1 MNGANGKPFV
11 CNKHSY
17 GNTTLSTHREGGAE
31 SVSHLGRPRFQLNGK
46 INKTEND
53 YTILTKF
60 YTRKIEVNKQIIQ
73 ERPRIQ
79 GQKCTT

>member
-11 CNKHSY
+11 CN
-17 GNTTLSTHREGGAE
+17 TPMETLHYPHTEKGGAE

-60 YTRKIEVNKQIIQ
+60 YTRKI
-73 ERPRIQ
+73 
-79 GQKCTT
+79 